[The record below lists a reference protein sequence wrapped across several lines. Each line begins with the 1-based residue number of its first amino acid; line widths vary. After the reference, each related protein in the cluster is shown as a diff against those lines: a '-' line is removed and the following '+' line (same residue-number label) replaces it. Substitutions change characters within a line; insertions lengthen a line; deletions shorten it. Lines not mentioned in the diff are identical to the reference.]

1 MLQASVV
8 HLAGPVPAVGEM
20 LVGEDRHEAIG
31 AAHDGDDV
39 VEEAFARILVD
50 ADGHA
55 QRLERIEHDESHQ
68 LVEEFMLAANEAV
81 ARLTRTRRLPS
92 LYRVHDDPEPA
103 RLLELRETLAKF
115 GIKTGDLSNRR
126 ELTRLLALLADHPQG
141 HTLRTQLLRS
151 LRKAAYRHTPDGH
164 FGLHKRDYTHFTSP
178 IRRYADLVVH
188 RVLAA
193 HLAKPGAPA
202 AAHDLPQ
209 VTRLGEHL
217 TRTEVNSAEAERESV
232 KVKLVE
238 YFDRELGR
246 TRCRALAS
254 ANRLSRQVD
263 RAGRSPRPAR
273 STRWELHRLP
283 GLRAHAAS
291 GLLPR

>member
-1 MLQASVV
+1 
-8 HLAGPVPAVGEM
+8 
-20 LVGEDRHEAIG
+20 
-31 AAHDGDDV
+31 
-39 VEEAFARILVD
+39 
-50 ADGHA
+50 
-55 QRLERIEHDESHQ
+55 
-68 LVEEFMLAANEAV
+68 MLAANEAV
-81 ARLTRTRRLPS
+81 ARLTRSRRLPS

-103 RLLELRETLAKF
+103 RLIELRETLAKF
-115 GIKTGDLSNRR
+115 GIKTGDLSHRR

-217 TRTEVNSAEAERESV
+217 TRTEVNSTEAERESV

-238 YFDRELGR
+238 YFDHELGR
-246 TRCRALAS
+246 TPPARFAAVITDVRPHGFFVELTESMTFGFVPAELLPADRYDFAEGDAVLTGRRHRRRYAL
-254 ANRLSRQVD
+254 NGRLDVVVARVD
-263 RAGRSPRPAR
+263 RYKRLIDFRPA
-273 STRWELHRLP
+273 ED
-283 GLRAHAAS
+283 AAV
-291 GLLPR
+291 